1 MKNIFYL
8 FISVFLIFVG
18 CDKSLKG
25 KDTTAQKDIGNNDS
39 LMLFVKNIDF
49 KSNSNTKIYA
59 YSKLAFDYIY
69 NSNKNDSLTRGVLL
83 KIARTSQKIG
93 KENLFLKA
101 NKLLL
106 IQSIEKKDSINI
118 GNSYFLSADN
128 HFEKGTVDSAFFYF
142 LKAEKY
148 FLKKNDNEVLG
159 TIYLKKSLIQL
170 EINDLYGAEFS
181 ATESLKYLKLSK
193 DVLGQYDAFTNLG
206 IISNE
211 TENYDKAIHYHS
223 KALEI
228 AESYKDQ
235 NFYLKEISLNNLG
248 NTYQNSKKYKDAIN
262 KFQNALSNNKLSIFK
277 PSLYATLIDN
287 IAYCK
292 FKLNDTRDLPKL
304 FFESLRIRD
313 SLHQDSKVIFSKIHL
328 SEYFHFKGDSLNS
341 NKYAKEA
348 LFFSRE
354 TKSPLDILASLKQ
367 VSIVDTKN
375 SSKHSNEYFKL
386 SDSLQSAERNSKDRF
401 ARIQFETDE
410 IIQQNT
416 QLSEQNRDILNYFAI
431 AIVFGGFLFFAR
443 FQRLKARELA
453 LKQTQQQANEEIYR
467 LIISHQNQLEEGRDL
482 EKKRISKELHDGV
495 LGRLFGLR
503 LNLDGL
509 NNFDDEETKQQRLEY
524 LNELKVIE
532 QDLREISHE
541 LSRENLVLIN
551 NFVAIINNLLEQ
563 QSKINKAKINT
574 LISDKID
581 WEKVSNTIKINLYR
595 ILQESLQNINKHA
608 EASKINVIF
617 NKDPKGNLIFSV
629 EDDGKGYNTNGKKTK
644 GIGMN
649 NIVDRVHQCQGKI
662 DIKSQIGKGTKI
674 IITFPLENETI
685 NM

>member
-1 MKNIFYL
+1 MKKYNVILFVLFFSCCNKSNEHYVIKKDVGDSVEIYQNKINSSNSESNKISLNIKLLRLVNQSKNSDRKRKNLDDVINNCYDFNDWNTYKE
-8 FISVFLIFVG
+8 S
-18 CDKSLKG
+18 S
-25 KDTTAQKDIGNNDS
+25 DILLNESKNSNDS
-39 LMLFVKNIDF
+39 LFLSKALRYKGNYYYENKILDSAFYF
-49 KSNSNTKIYA
+49 YTNSEKIFYKLKDLDNYA
-59 YSKLAFDYIY
+59 L
-69 NSNKNDSLTRGVLL
+69 VLL
-83 KIARTSQKIG
+83 K
-93 KENLFLKA
+93 
-101 NKLLL
+101 
-106 IQSIEKKDSINI
+106 
-118 GNSYFLSADN
+118 
-128 HFEKGTVDSAFFYF
+128 KGIV
-142 LKAEKY
+142 
-148 FLKKNDNEVLG
+148 
-159 TIYLKKSLIQL
+159 QL
-170 EINDLYGAEFS
+170 EINDFIGADVSLTKAYYILINSEEKQRLYAVLNSLGTVY
-181 ATESLKYLKLSK
+181 TELK
-193 DVLGQYDAFTNLG
+193 
-206 IISNE
+206 E
-211 TENYDKAIHYHS
+211 YDKAVKNYEEAIRLVQKQGIENDEYRV
-223 KALEI
+223 AVC
-228 AESYKDQ
+228 
-235 NFYLKEISLNNLG
+235 LNNLG
-248 NTYQNSKKYKDAIN
+248 LVYIEQSDYIRAIN
-262 KFQNALSNNKLSIFK
+262 YFEKALLEKGIKNKNPELYSIILENLAFSRLKSNNFK
-277 PSLYATLIDN
+277 N
-287 IAYCK
+287 
-292 FKLNDTRDLPKL
+292 LPNL
-304 FFESLRIRD
+304 FYESLRIKD
-313 SLHQDSKVIFSKIHL
+313 NLNDKTSKIVVYNHL
-328 SEYFHFKGDSLNS
+328 SEYYFVLKDSLS
-341 NKYAKEA
+341 SKEFSKKAIEASYASKIP
-348 LFFSRE
+348 SY
-354 TKSPLDILASLKQ
+354 IIASLKQ
-367 VSIVDTKN
+367 ATKSDKKN
-375 SSKHSNEYFKL
+375 ALKYSNEYIKL
-386 SDSLQSAERNSKDRF
+386 ADSLQVVERNSKDRF
-401 ARIQFETDE
+401 ARIELETDE
-410 IIQQNT
+410 LRQQNT

-509 NNFDDEETKQQRLEY
+509 NNFDDEETKQQRIEY

-595 ILQESLQNINKHA
+595 ILQEALQNINKHA
-608 EASKINVIF
+608 EATKINVIF

-629 EDDGKGYNTNGKKTK
+629 EDNGKGYNTNGKKTK

-674 IITFPLENETI
+674 IITFPLESETI

>member
-1 MKNIFYL
+1 MKNIIYIFL
-8 FISVFLIFVG
+8 LIFIIFIS
-18 CDKSLKG
+18 CKKNED
-25 KDTTAQKDIGNNDS
+25 
-39 LMLFVKNIDF
+39 KNIGIGF
-49 KSNSNTKIYA
+49 KSNDT
-59 YSKLAFDYIY
+59 
-69 NSNKNDSLTRGVLL
+69 L
-83 KIARTSQKIG
+83 K
-93 KENLFLKA
+93 LFLKA
-101 NKLLL
+101 FDDKLTSDKNLYLFSKKVYQSLENNNSNDSLIRNSLLKIVKVSERLGKEELFDKSNRLLL
-106 IQSIEKKDSINI
+106 KKSIIKNDSTNI
-118 GNSYFLSADN
+118 ACSYFYNANNL
-128 HFEKGTVDSAFFYF
+128 FRKGIIDSAFFYYLKSEKIF
-142 LKAEKY
+142 LIKPINQY
-148 FLKKNDNEVLG
+148 LG
-159 TIYLKKSLIQL
+159 NIYLKKSSIQL
-170 EINDLYGAEFS
+170 EINDLYGAEYS
-181 ATESLKYLKLSK
+181 ATQSLKYLKLCQ
-193 DVLGQYDAFTNLG
+193 DILGQYDAYTNLG

-211 TENYDKAIHYHS
+211 TENYEKAIDYHN

-228 AESYKDQ
+228 ANKYKDDI
-235 NFYLKEISLNNLG
+235 FYLKEISLNNLG
-248 NTYQNSKKYKDAIN
+248 NTYQNSERYKEAIDKFRKALTN
-262 KFQNALSNNKLSIFK
+262 KKLSILK

-292 FKLNDTRDLPKL
+292 FKLNDNKDLPDL
-304 FFESLRIRD
+304 FYESLKIRVD
-313 SLHQDSKVIFSKIHL
+313 LNQSSKIVFSKIHL
-328 SEYFHFKGDSLNS
+328 SEYFYLKRDTLNS
-341 NKYAKEA
+341 YKYAKEA
-348 LFFSRE
+348 LNFSRE
-354 TKSPLDILASLKQ
+354 SNSTLDILASLKQ
-367 VSIVDTKN
+367 ISIVDAKN

-401 ARIQFETDE
+401 ARIQYETDE
-410 IIQQNT
+410 IIQENT
-416 QLSEQNRDILNYFAI
+416 QLSEQNRDILNYFMI

-509 NNFDDEETKQQRLEY
+509 NNFDDDETKQQRLDY
-524 LNELKVIE
+524 LNELKIIE

-563 QSKINKAKINT
+563 QTKINNAKINT

-608 EASKINVIF
+608 EAKTINIIF
-617 NKDPKGNLIFSV
+617 NKDSKGNLIFSI

-644 GIGMN
+644 GIGVN

>member
-1 MKNIFYL
+1 MKHYFPFIILLFLFSCKKENNYSAKDVIQDDSLNFYYDRIKREDLTEKQYIKYSNKILNYYKLSSNKNRELSPLYLASDIFYKYSKNEEL
-8 FISVFLIFVG
+8 LDSSQLLLEKALKQNDTINIAHGYTF
-18 CDKSLKG
+18 KG
-25 KDTTAQKDIGNNDS
+25 KYFFDNSINDS
-39 LMLFVKNIDF
+39 SFYYLVNAE
-49 KSNSNTKIYA
+49 KIYSRLNDTLNLANVYMLKSKIYIDENDFVSGLNVSFLALKYLKNSDRYKDLLNTYNSIGSASEQIQEYDNSIFYYKKAINLINDKFDKNQNYLSTFNNNIGFIYQKQNKNSQAIDYFLLALRNKKLKSDYPYLYSIIIDNLA
-59 YSKLAFDYIY
+59 YSKLRNKDFSNLPDLFNEALKIRTENDLTSGIIY
-69 NSNKNDSLTRGVLL
+69 N
-83 KIARTSQKIG
+83 
-93 KENLFLKA
+93 
-101 NKLLL
+101 
-106 IQSIEKKDSINI
+106 
-118 GNSYFLSADN
+118 
-128 HFEKGTVDSAFFYF
+128 
-142 LKAEKY
+142 
-148 FLKKNDNEVLG
+148 
-159 TIYLKKSLIQL
+159 
-170 EINDLYGAEFS
+170 
-181 ATESLKYLKLSK
+181 
-193 DVLGQYDAFTNLG
+193 
-206 IISNE
+206 
-211 TENYDKAIHYHS
+211 
-223 KALEI
+223 
-228 AESYKDQ
+228 
-235 NFYLKEISLNNLG
+235 
-248 NTYQNSKKYKDAIN
+248 
-262 KFQNALSNNKLSIFK
+262 
-277 PSLYATLIDN
+277 
-287 IAYCK
+287 
-292 FKLNDTRDLPKL
+292 
-304 FFESLRIRD
+304 
-313 SLHQDSKVIFSKIHL
+313 KIHL
-328 SEYFHFKGDSLNS
+328 SEYYAMIGDTLSSKIFSL
-341 NKYAKEA
+341 EA
-348 LFFSRE
+348 LKKARE
-354 TKSPLDILASLKQ
+354 VRIARDILLALKQ
-367 VSIVDTKN
+367 SSLIDKKN
-375 SSKHSNEYFKL
+375 ATVYTEEYIKIN
-386 SDSLQSAERNSKDRF
+386 DSLQILERKNIDRF
-401 ARIQFETDE
+401 ARIELETDE
-410 IIQQNT
+410 LRQQNT

-509 NNFDDEETKQQRLEY
+509 NNFDDEETKQQRLDY

-608 EASKINVIF
+608 EANKINVIF

>member
-1 MKNIFYL
+1 MKFFNCFLILFLIISCSNNDKKNKSSQSDLDYVSFYVKKANDESISADKRIEFNNRIYLRLKNLDNTKENRELLRNVAELYYKLSDLQKLKQSSFFLLVNSRKAKDTSSIGKSYNLLGRFNLESGQNDSAFYYFIKAEKIFYKL
-8 FISVFLIFVG
+8 K
-18 CDKSLKG
+18 DNKSLSINFMNKANVQINENDFSGSEQSSFLALAFMDKKDVKSLYNLYNFIGSTSDELGNYDNSIIYYKKALELSKDKELEKYNLTSSCYNNLGFVYQNLDNHEMAINYFKKG
-25 KDTTAQKDIGNNDS
+25 LDEKELINYNPS
-39 LMLFVKNIDF
+39 LYSKLID
-49 KSNSNTKIYA
+49 NYA
-59 YSKLAFDYIY
+59 YSKFKIKDYNELPNLFY
-69 NSNKNDSLTRGVLL
+69 KAL
-83 KIARTSQKIG
+83 KIRN
-93 KENLFLKA
+93 ENQL
-101 NKLLL
+101 
-106 IQSIEKKDSINI
+106 
-118 GNSYFLSADN
+118 NS
-128 HFEKGTVDSAFFYF
+128 
-142 LKAEKY
+142 
-148 FLKKNDNEVLG
+148 
-159 TIYLKKSLIQL
+159 
-170 EINDLYGAEFS
+170 
-181 ATESLKYLKLSK
+181 
-193 DVLGQYDAFTNLG
+193 G
-206 IISNE
+206 II
-211 TENYDKAIHYHS
+211 
-223 KALEI
+223 
-228 AESYKDQ
+228 
-235 NFYLKEISLNNLG
+235 
-248 NTYQNSKKYKDAIN
+248 IN
-262 KFQNALSNNKLSIFK
+262 
-277 PSLYATLIDN
+277 
-287 IAYCK
+287 
-292 FKLNDTRDLPKL
+292 
-304 FFESLRIRD
+304 
-313 SLHQDSKVIFSKIHL
+313 KIHL
-328 SEYFHFKGDSLNS
+328 SEYYTFLKDSAKS
-341 NKYAKEA
+341 KKYSYEA
-348 LFFSRE
+348 LNLAKT
-354 TKSPLDILASLKQ
+354 TKVSSDILASLKQ
-367 VSIVDTKN
+367 LSNVDNKN
-375 SSKHSNEYFKL
+375 SAIYSKEYIKL
-386 SDSLQSAERNSKDRF
+386 SDSIQKAERKVKDRF

>member
-1 MKNIFYL
+1 MKYWITFFFIFFIFGCKDNKDFDSTEFSSDSIDIYINFAKNENLNYQKRNEFSQKAYTYL
-8 FISVFLIFVG
+8 SKKNDSISRKKIFDIAVVLSRLNNSKEFLRVSNFLI
-18 CDKSLKG
+18 
-25 KDTTAQKDIGNNDS
+25 T
-39 LMLFVKNIDF
+39 
-49 KSNSNTKIYA
+49 NTKI
-59 YSKLAFDYIY
+59 SNDKKLTAKTYNLIANHYIDL
-69 NSNKNDSLTRGVLL
+69 NK
-83 KIARTSQKIG
+83 I
-93 KENLFLKA
+93 
-101 NKLLL
+101 
-106 IQSIEKKDSINI
+106 
-118 GNSYFLSADN
+118 
-128 HFEKGTVDSAFFYF
+128 DSAFIY
-142 LKAEKY
+142 LVKAEKVYKTLEDNISFGKNYLEKAYVQFIEGDY
-148 FLKKNDNEVLG
+148 FGCEQSSSFALS
-159 TIYLKKSLIQL
+159 YLKGS
-170 EINDLYGAEFS
+170 NDFKNIYNA
-181 ATESLKYLKLSK
+181 YN
-193 DVLGQYDAFTNLG
+193 YIG
-206 IISNE
+206 ISSNE
-211 TENYDKAIHYHS
+211 LKNFDNALNYHF

-228 AESYKDQ
+228 AKKSNFDTKLHLSARSQ
-235 NFYLKEISLNNLG
+235 NNIGFV
-248 NTYQNSKKYKDAIN
+248 YQNLNEHKKAIEYFREAMKDE
-262 KFQNALSNNKLSIFK
+262 KLLIDS
-277 PSLYATLIDN
+277 PDLYSMLIDN
-287 IAYCK
+287 YAYSK
-292 FKLNDTRDLPKL
+292 FKIKDFEELPKL
-304 FFESLRIRD
+304 FYKAIRI
-313 SLHQDSKVIFSKIHL
+313 SEENGFTQGLFLNKIHL
-328 SEYFHFKGDSLNS
+328 SEYYNYVGDTLN
-341 NKYAKEA
+341 AKKFAEEA
-348 LFFSRE
+348 LVIS
-354 TKSPLDILASLKQ
+354 KSTNVSGDILASLKQ
-367 VSIVDTKN
+367 LSIVDKVN
-375 SSKHSNEYFKL
+375 SSRHSRDYIRI
-386 SDSLQSAERNSKDRF
+386 SDSLQVAERNSLDRF
-401 ARIQFETDE
+401 ARLQLETDE

-595 ILQESLQNINKHA
+595 ILQEALQNINKHA
-608 EASKINVIF
+608 EANKINVIF

>member
-1 MKNIFYL
+1 MSIRYYILLFLFFSCNQNKKKLINTQSQESVKFYL
-8 FISVFLIFVG
+8 SKIN
-18 CDKSLKG
+18 
-25 KDTTAQKDIGNNDS
+25 DTTITDIQK
-39 LMLFVKNIDF
+39 LRFIDRAYQLTAN
-49 KSNSNTKIYA
+49 NSNTK
-59 YSKLAFDYIY
+59 
-69 NSNKNDSLTRGVLL
+69 
-83 KIARTSQKIG
+83 
-93 KENLFLKA
+93 ENR
-101 NKLLL
+101 N
-106 IQSIEKKDSINI
+106 
-118 GNSYFLSADN
+118 
-128 HFEKGTVDSAFFYF
+128 
-142 LKAEKY
+142 
-148 FLKKNDNEVLG
+148 
-159 TIYLKKSLIQL
+159 
-170 EINDLYGAEFS
+170 
-181 ATESLKYLKLSK
+181 
-193 DVLGQYDAFTNLG
+193 
-206 IISNE
+206 IIS
-211 TENYDKAIHYHS
+211 
-223 KALEI
+223 
-228 AESYKDQ
+228 
-235 NFYLKEISLNNLG
+235 EISLLYYNQNNLEKFKKSSFELLSKSNSSGDTLMMAKAYRYIGGYYKLLKVNDSSFYYYIKAKSIYKKFKTDDDYYYIVLNEGIVKYNINDYIGADLAFSKAYNYFKRTNNPEKLILVCIQLGLVKNESKDFEKSIEYFNEALKLILKENDDYQKSICYNNLG
-248 NTYQNSKKYKDAIN
+248 LVYNNLKDYKTAIVNFNLALKN
-262 KFQNALSNNKLSIFK
+262 KAISREDPELYGHLLDNLGYSN
-277 PSLYATLIDN
+277 
-287 IAYCK
+287 
-292 FKLNDTRDLPKL
+292 LNDENYKNLPNL
-304 FFESLRIRD
+304 FYQSLKIRD
-313 SLHQDSKVIFSKIHL
+313 SIGDKPSIIVSNNHL
-328 SEYFHFKGDSLNS
+328 SEYYYKIKDTTKALQFAKKSLNIA
-341 NKYAKEA
+341 NN
-348 LFFSRE
+348 SR
-354 TKSPLDILASLKQ
+354 DAVNIILALKQ
-367 VSIVDTKN
+367 ASIVDKRN
-375 SSKHSNEYFKL
+375 ASKYSEKYIYL
-386 SDSLQSAERNSKDRF
+386 SDSLQVVERKNKDRF
-401 ARIQFETDE
+401 ARIELETDE
-410 IIQQNT
+410 LRQQNT

-509 NNFDDEETKQQRLEY
+509 NNFDDEETKKQRLEY
-524 LNELKVIE
+524 LNELKLIE

-629 EDDGKGYNTNGKKTK
+629 EDNGKGYNTNGKKAK
-644 GIGMN
+644 GIGMD

>member
-1 MKNIFYL
+1 MKFFNCLIFFYLIISCSNNDKRNKSSQSDLDYLSFYVKKAKDESISADKRIEFNNRIFLRLKNLDNTKENREELRNVAELYYKLSDLQKLKQSSFLLLANSRKAKDTSSIGKSYNLLGRFNLESGYNDSAFYYFIKAEKIFYKL
-8 FISVFLIFVG
+8 K
-18 CDKSLKG
+18 DNKSLSINFMNKANVQINENDFSGSEQSSFLALAFMDKKDVKSSYNLYNFIGSTSDELGNYENSIIYYKKALELSKDKELEKYNLTSSCYNNLGFVYQNLDNHKMAINYFKKG
-25 KDTTAQKDIGNNDS
+25 LEEKQLMNYNPS
-39 LMLFVKNIDF
+39 LYSKLID
-49 KSNSNTKIYA
+49 NYA
-59 YSKLAFDYIY
+59 YSKFKIKDYNELPNLFY
-69 NSNKNDSLTRGVLL
+69 KAL
-83 KIARTSQKIG
+83 KIRT
-93 KENLFLKA
+93 ENQL
-101 NKLLL
+101 
-106 IQSIEKKDSINI
+106 
-118 GNSYFLSADN
+118 NS
-128 HFEKGTVDSAFFYF
+128 
-142 LKAEKY
+142 
-148 FLKKNDNEVLG
+148 
-159 TIYLKKSLIQL
+159 
-170 EINDLYGAEFS
+170 
-181 ATESLKYLKLSK
+181 
-193 DVLGQYDAFTNLG
+193 G
-206 IISNE
+206 II
-211 TENYDKAIHYHS
+211 
-223 KALEI
+223 
-228 AESYKDQ
+228 
-235 NFYLKEISLNNLG
+235 
-248 NTYQNSKKYKDAIN
+248 IN
-262 KFQNALSNNKLSIFK
+262 
-277 PSLYATLIDN
+277 
-287 IAYCK
+287 
-292 FKLNDTRDLPKL
+292 
-304 FFESLRIRD
+304 
-313 SLHQDSKVIFSKIHL
+313 KIHL
-328 SEYFHFKGDSLNS
+328 SEYYTFLKDSVKS
-341 NKYAKEA
+341 KKYSYEA
-348 LFFSRE
+348 LNLAKT
-354 TKSPLDILASLKQ
+354 TKVSSDILASLKQ
-367 VSIVDTKN
+367 LSNVDNKN
-375 SSKHSNEYFKL
+375 SAIYSKEYIKL
-386 SDSLQSAERNSKDRF
+386 SDSIQKAERKVKDRF

-563 QSKINKAKINT
+563 QSKINSAKINT

-608 EASKINVIF
+608 EATKINVIF

-629 EDDGKGYNTNGKKTK
+629 EDNGKGYNTNGKKTK

-649 NIVDRVHQCQGKI
+649 NIVERVHQCQGKI

-685 NM
+685 NI

>member
-1 MKNIFYL
+1 MKTKSIFLLILFLQFFSCNKKDEKNFDENVQENDSVKFFLEKVDSSEKINKKIFFNIKAFNNIIDYKINNPQKDLDKIISNCYEFSDWRGYDLTSKYL
-8 FISVFLIFVG
+8 LE
-18 CDKSLKG
+18 KATEY
-25 KDTTAQKDIGNNDS
+25 KDTT
-39 LMLFVKNIDF
+39 
-49 KSNSNTKIYA
+49 Y
-59 YSKLAFDYIY
+59 LA
-69 NSNKNDSLTRGVLL
+69 
-83 KIARTSQKIG
+83 
-93 KENLFLKA
+93 KA
-101 NKLLL
+101 NRYRGNYYYQIKIL
-106 IQSIEKKDSINI
+106 DS
-118 GNSYFLSADN
+118 S
-128 HFEKGTVDSAFFYF
+128 FYYY
-142 LKAEKY
+142 LKSEKY
-148 FLKKNDNEVLG
+148 FLKTSDFENYAVVLLKKGIVQSDINNFFGAQKSLSKAYSILKDTPDKHRIYATLSSLG
-159 TIYLKKSLIQL
+159 TVSTELKDYDSAIKYYNEAIDLVNDENL
-170 EINDLYGAEFS
+170 ELGDYKIADCLNNIGLLNYDRGQFNEAIVYFEKALSDKTIRINKPDLY
-181 ATESLKYLKLSK
+181 SLL
-193 DVLGQYDAFTNLG
+193 
-206 IISNE
+206 I
-211 TENYDKAIHYHS
+211 
-223 KALEI
+223 
-228 AESYKDQ
+228 
-235 NFYLKEISLNNLG
+235 NNLG
-248 NTYQNSKKYKDAIN
+248 YSRLKSNIYKN
-262 KFQNALSNNKLSIFK
+262 
-277 PSLYATLIDN
+277 
-287 IAYCK
+287 
-292 FKLNDTRDLPKL
+292 LPNL
-304 FFESLRIRD
+304 FFESLRIN
-313 SLHQDSKVIFSKIHL
+313 
-328 SEYFHFKGDSLNS
+328 DSLNTS
-341 NKYAKEA
+341 VHNALVYSHLADFYISVKRQDVAEKYCLKALSIAKE
-348 LFFSRE
+348 S
-354 TKSPLDILASLKQ
+354 KVPLLIINSLKQ
-367 VSIVDTKN
+367 SAIIDKEKSTIYIN
-375 SSKHSNEYFKL
+375 DFIKL
-386 SDSLQSAERNSKDRF
+386 SDSLIVEERRNIDRF
-401 ARIQFETDE
+401 ARIEFETDE
-410 IIQQNT
+410 LRQANT

>member
-1 MKNIFYL
+1 MNRIIIYIIVLLFFSCTETKKKTPPEVILHDSTSYYFELYNNPKLKDYEKNILNMRMFNYL
-8 FISVFLIFVG
+8 ESIQNSKEKRENIDKVILNYYELGNYKDYYTASKKLLAYSVE
-18 CDKSLKG
+18 
-25 KDTTAQKDIGNNDS
+25 QNDS
-39 LMLFVKNIDF
+39 LSIAK
-49 KSNSNTKIYA
+49 A
-59 YSKLAFDYIY
+59 YRYFGNYYYNNKLLDSSYIFYIKAGKIY
-69 NSNKNDSLTRGVLL
+69 NSIKRREEYAKMLLNQGIVKYNINDFLGAEITLKESYNIFKNSNDKQNIYGVLNQL
-83 KIARTSQKIG
+83 GLVLSDLNEYSGA
-93 KENLFLKA
+93 
-101 NKLLL
+101 
-106 IQSIEKKDSINI
+106 IE
-118 GNSYFLSADN
+118 YY
-128 HFEKGTVDSAFFYF
+128 E
-142 LKAEKY
+142 
-148 FLKKNDNEVLG
+148 
-159 TIYLKKSLIQL
+159 
-170 EINDLYGAEFS
+170 
-181 ATESLKYLKLSK
+181 
-193 DVLGQYDAFTNLG
+193 
-206 IISNE
+206 
-211 TENYDKAIHYHS
+211 

-228 AESYKDQ
+228 T
-235 NFYLKEISLNNLG
+235 NEIDYNQSLQKSVCYNNLG
-248 NTYQNSKKYKDAIN
+248 LVYNNSKEYKKAIENFNLALRN
-262 KFQNALSNNKLSIFK
+262 KNIPKEDPELYGHLLDNLGFSYLKLGSETNLPQLFYK
-277 PSLYATLIDN
+277 SL
-287 IAYCK
+287 K
-292 FKLNDTRDLPKL
+292 
-304 FFESLRIRD
+304 IRD
-313 SLHQDSKVIFSKIHL
+313 SLGNIPAIIVSNNHL
-328 SEYFHFKGDSLNS
+328 SEYYQLKKDSV
-341 NKYAKEA
+341 KA
-348 LFFSRE
+348 LFFIKNSL
-354 TKSPLDILASLKQ
+354 TIALKSKDPHNMVLALKQ
-367 VSIVDTKN
+367 ASIVDKKN
-375 SSKHSNEYFKL
+375 ASKYSENYIKI
-386 SDSLQSAERNSKDRF
+386 SDSLQLEERKNIDRF
-401 ARIQFETDE
+401 ARIELETDE
-410 IIQQNT
+410 LRQANT